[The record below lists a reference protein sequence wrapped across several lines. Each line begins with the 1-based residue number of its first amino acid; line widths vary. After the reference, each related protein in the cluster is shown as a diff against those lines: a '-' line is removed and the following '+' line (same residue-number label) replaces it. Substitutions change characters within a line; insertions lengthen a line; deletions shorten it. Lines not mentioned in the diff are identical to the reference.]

1 MVAVAG
7 KNNKIFIRKKTAEF
21 ATFSFFASFFYVARV
36 KTSLV
41 RFEYIAKW
49 IN

>member
-1 MVAVAG
+1 MG
-7 KNNKIFIRKKTAEF
+7 IKIMLTKREF